1 MREGQVPRQWLQSKL
16 FQKKQTVLNLVLN
29 KSHPVPIHPYLFFFF
44 FLFLSPLVFDVKA
57 LIATV
62 WKMFLKP
69 CCLPL
74 ARASSRP
81 RANPHLTTD
90 WSFLGLLWWVAI
102 QTSGW
107 GGGGGWPP
115 VGRRAPPCGPHSPYD
130 LGALFAL
137 FWLWVGFPGLW
148 TSSKWLEELN
158 AHMESF
164 AEAHLGFAEW
174 GQRLGKTVG
183 RQSPGG
189 TCFPVE

>member
-29 KSHPVPIHPYLFFFF
+29 KSHPVPIHPYLFFFSF
-44 FLFLSPLVFDVKA
+44 PLPSCFWCESPNSYSLEDVSEAMLSSTCQSLFQAPGESALDHRLIFPWTPVMGSHPDQWMGWWWGMASCGQKGPTLS
-57 LIATV
+57 
-62 WKMFLKP
+62 
-69 CCLPL
+69 
-74 ARASSRP
+74 
-81 RANPHLTTD
+81 
-90 WSFLGLLWWVAI
+90 
-102 QTSGW
+102 
-107 GGGGGWPP
+107 
-115 VGRRAPPCGPHSPYD
+115 HSPYD